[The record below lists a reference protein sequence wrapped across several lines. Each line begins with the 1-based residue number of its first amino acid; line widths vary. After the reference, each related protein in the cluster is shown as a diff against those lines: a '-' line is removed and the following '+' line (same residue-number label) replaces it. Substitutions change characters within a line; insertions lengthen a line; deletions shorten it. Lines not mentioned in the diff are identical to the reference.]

1 MKVAFKANIE
11 ENGLGGWLI
20 RVTNQDTLQEVICD
34 DLEQFSTQIE
44 VLGLPYN
51 NDIEVLWGKAD
62 NLTEEH
68 FYDVKQQMAK
78 INKELHKND

>member
-20 RVTNQDTLQEVICD
+20 RVTNQENFQEVICD
-34 DLEQFSTQIE
+34 DLEQFSTEIE
-44 VLGLPYN
+44 CLGLPYN
-51 NDIEVLWGKAD
+51 NEIEVLWSKAD
-62 NLTEEH
+62 NLTQEH